1 MSFAQ
6 CNVQEM
12 FCCISHSLS
21 INHSVPCYAMPPY
34 HSLSLSVSLSL
45 FASSGIIELVDYV
58 RQHRVVRAQP
68 VAFLFEFRAGQ

>member
-12 FCCISHSLS
+12 FCCISHSLG
-21 INHSVPCYAMPPY
+21 INHSVPCYAMPPF
-34 HSLSLSVSLSL
+34 HSLSLSSS
-45 FASSGIIELVDYV
+45 ASSGIIELVDYV